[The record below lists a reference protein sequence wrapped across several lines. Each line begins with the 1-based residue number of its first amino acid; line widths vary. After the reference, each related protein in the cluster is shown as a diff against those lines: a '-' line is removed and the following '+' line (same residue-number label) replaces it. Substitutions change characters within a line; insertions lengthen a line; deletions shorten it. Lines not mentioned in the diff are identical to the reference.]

1 MRERIDVKK
10 LISQLTLEM
19 YEALFKALGIP
30 IFSKGKTQWILRTGC
45 HTRDTT
51 SASPKL
57 YFYLDT
63 KIFVCYTKCNAS
75 FNIVSLVM
83 KRLALLGENGGF
95 LNAINFILSKTGLD
109 KDSVSRISVKKYTYD
124 WEQDFSKFI
133 RFKSGISELPT
144 YNKKILQG
152 LSGSVPQAWID
163 EGISIESM
171 QKYQIGYYERL
182 NQTTIPCFNRDGELV
197 GIRVRNWNPELVEAK
212 KKYMPLIIL
221 DGTCYKFPTDN
232 IFYGMNFNWPEIERT
247 KTCYIGESEKFVL
260 KMETWFGIHSTAL
273 GMFGSNLGLCRR
285 NELLK
290 MGVERVVYVP
300 DMDFKEV
307 GTEEFELWNQKMLK
321 FIKLFE
327 GYVQIEIVWDND
339 PENRLLEYK
348 ENATDKDRATW
359 DLLYENRQIW
369 GEEGK

>member
-10 LISQLTLEM
+10 LTSQLTLEM
-19 YEALFKALGIP
+19 YETLFKALDIP
-30 IFSKGKTQWILRTGC
+30 IYSKSKDKWILYTGC
-45 HTRDTT
+45 HNRN
-51 SASPKL
+51 ALQGSPKL

-63 KIFVCYTKCNAS
+63 KVFFCYTHCNSAMG
-75 FNIVSLVM
+75 IVNLTM
-83 KRLALLGENGGF
+83 KRLALLGEDGGF
-95 LNAINFILSKTGLD
+95 LNAVNFILSKTGLD
-109 KDSVSRISVKKYTYD
+109 KDSVSRISAKKYTYD
-124 WEQDFSKFI
+124 WEADFGKFI
-133 RFKSGISELPT
+133 RFKNGISELPT